1 MVDLTEKLYY
11 SDGHLSRFTARVTSC
26 EKEDGTWA
34 VKLDRSA
41 FFPGGGGQEA
51 DEGVLSD
58 MKLLGLREEGEDIVH
73 LTPAPLEPGAL
84 VEGRIDWPLRFSR
97 MQGHS
102 GEHILSGTVHRLFG
116 YDNVG
121 FHMGEEA
128 ITIDFSGELSRED
141 LSRAE
146 LEANRAIW
154 RDVPVRTLLPTPG
167 ELAAMDYRSKKE
179 LTGQVR
185 IVEIE
190 GVDLCACCA
199 PHVSHSGEVGLLKII
214 DSMRHRGG
222 TRLTLLCGEAA
233 LLDYEA
239 LHENNAA
246 VSAALSANVR
256 GGGALP
262 ARLGQGIE
270 LRHVSFGYE
279 PGCEVLHDITAS
291 FRPGECCAVVG
302 ASGSGK
308 STLLRLLMASH
319 ADYSGEI
326 RLGECELREIK
337 SESLYDLVS
346 VIEQDVFV
354 FNASIRDNITM
365 FSPFPEAEVER
376 AIELSG
382 LSALVAERGG
392 DYLCGE
398 NGSGLSGGE
407 GQRVSIARSL
417 LRPPRYCWWTRPPPR
432 STPRRRIRSRT
443 PYSPSGA

>member
-1 MVDLTEKLYY
+1 MTEKLYY

-26 EKEDGTWA
+26 EKEDGVWA

-246 VSAALSANVR
+246 VTAALSAKRLETGGAIARVMAEQEERRAELTKLKRELLQLKAAALRPTEGSICIFESDIDMITLRELVNAGSELAGKVCAGFAGTDGDYKYIIGSRTVPLRARAKEINAAIDGR
-256 GGGALP
+256 GGGSDAMIQGTSR
-262 ARLGQGIE
+262 ARREDIE
-270 LRHVSFGYE
+270 RY
-279 PGCEVLHDITAS
+279 
-291 FRPGECCAVVG
+291 
-302 ASGSGK
+302 
-308 STLLRLLMASH
+308 
-319 ADYSGEI
+319 
-326 RLGECELREIK
+326 
-337 SESLYDLVS
+337 
-346 VIEQDVFV
+346 
-354 FNASIRDNITM
+354 FNA
-365 FSPFPEAEVER
+365 
-376 AIELSG
+376 LK
-382 LSALVAERGG
+382 
-392 DYLCGE
+392 
-398 NGSGLSGGE
+398 
-407 GQRVSIARSL
+407 
-417 LRPPRYCWWTRPPPR
+417 
-432 STPRRRIRSRT
+432 
-443 PYSPSGA
+443 

>member
-1 MVDLTEKLYY
+1 MTEKLYY

-26 EKEDGTWA
+26 EKEDGAWA

-58 MKLLGLREEGEDIVH
+58 MKLLRLREEGEDIVH

-84 VEGRIDWPLRFSR
+84 VEGKIDWPLRFSR

-185 IVEIE
+185 IVKIE

-246 VSAALSANVR
+246 VSAALSAKRLETGGAIARVMAEQEERRAELTKLKRELLQLKAAALRPTEGSICIFESDIDMITLRELVNAGSELAGKVCAGFAGTDGDYKYIIGSRTVPLRARAKEINAAIDGR
-256 GGGALP
+256 GGGSDAMIQGTSR
-262 ARLGQGIE
+262 ARREDIE
-270 LRHVSFGYE
+270 RY
-279 PGCEVLHDITAS
+279 
-291 FRPGECCAVVG
+291 
-302 ASGSGK
+302 
-308 STLLRLLMASH
+308 
-319 ADYSGEI
+319 
-326 RLGECELREIK
+326 
-337 SESLYDLVS
+337 
-346 VIEQDVFV
+346 
-354 FNASIRDNITM
+354 FNA
-365 FSPFPEAEVER
+365 
-376 AIELSG
+376 LK
-382 LSALVAERGG
+382 
-392 DYLCGE
+392 
-398 NGSGLSGGE
+398 
-407 GQRVSIARSL
+407 
-417 LRPPRYCWWTRPPPR
+417 
-432 STPRRRIRSRT
+432 
-443 PYSPSGA
+443 

>member
-1 MVDLTEKLYY
+1 MTEKLYY

-26 EKEDGTWA
+26 EKEDGVWA

-58 MKLLGLREEGEDIVH
+58 MKLLGLCEEGEDIVH

-246 VSAALSANVR
+246 VSAALSAKRLETGGAIARVMAEQEERRAELTKLKRELLQLKAAALRPTEGSICIFESDIDMITLRELVNAGSELAGKVCAGFAGTDGDYKYIIGSRTVPLRARAKEINAAIDGR
-256 GGGALP
+256 GGGSDAMIQGTSR
-262 ARLGQGIE
+262 ARREDIE
-270 LRHVSFGYE
+270 RY
-279 PGCEVLHDITAS
+279 
-291 FRPGECCAVVG
+291 
-302 ASGSGK
+302 
-308 STLLRLLMASH
+308 
-319 ADYSGEI
+319 
-326 RLGECELREIK
+326 
-337 SESLYDLVS
+337 
-346 VIEQDVFV
+346 
-354 FNASIRDNITM
+354 FNA
-365 FSPFPEAEVER
+365 
-376 AIELSG
+376 LK
-382 LSALVAERGG
+382 
-392 DYLCGE
+392 
-398 NGSGLSGGE
+398 
-407 GQRVSIARSL
+407 
-417 LRPPRYCWWTRPPPR
+417 
-432 STPRRRIRSRT
+432 
-443 PYSPSGA
+443 

>member
-1 MVDLTEKLYY
+1 MTEKLYY

-246 VSAALSANVR
+246 VSAALSAKRLETGGAIARVMAEQEERRAELTKLKRELLQLKAAALRPTEGSICIFESDIDMITLRELVNAGSELAGKVCAGFAGTDGDYKYIIGSRTVPLRARAKEINAAIDGR
-256 GGGALP
+256 GGGSDAMIQGTSR
-262 ARLGQGIE
+262 AR
-270 LRHVSFGYE
+270 
-279 PGCEVLHDITAS
+279 
-291 FRPGECCAVVG
+291 
-302 ASGSGK
+302 
-308 STLLRLLMASH
+308 
-319 ADYSGEI
+319 
-326 RLGECELREIK
+326 RE
-337 SESLYDLVS
+337 
-346 VIEQDVFV
+346 VIE
-354 FNASIRDNITM
+354 R
-365 FSPFPEAEVER
+365 
-376 AIELSG
+376 
-382 LSALVAERGG
+382 
-392 DYLCGE
+392 
-398 NGSGLSGGE
+398 
-407 GQRVSIARSL
+407 
-417 LRPPRYCWWTRPPPR
+417 
-432 STPRRRIRSRT
+432 
-443 PYSPSGA
+443 

>member
-1 MVDLTEKLYY
+1 MTEKLYY

-26 EKEDGTWA
+26 EKEDGAWS

-246 VSAALSANVR
+246 VSAALSAKRLETGGAIARVMAEQEERRAEFTKLKRELLQLKAAALRPTEGSICIFESDIDMITLRELVNAGSELAGKVCAGFAGTDGDYKYIIGSRTVPLRARAKEINAAIDGR
-256 GGGALP
+256 GGGSDAMIQGTSR
-262 ARLGQGIE
+262 ARREDIE
-270 LRHVSFGYE
+270 RY
-279 PGCEVLHDITAS
+279 
-291 FRPGECCAVVG
+291 
-302 ASGSGK
+302 
-308 STLLRLLMASH
+308 
-319 ADYSGEI
+319 
-326 RLGECELREIK
+326 
-337 SESLYDLVS
+337 
-346 VIEQDVFV
+346 
-354 FNASIRDNITM
+354 FNA
-365 FSPFPEAEVER
+365 
-376 AIELSG
+376 LK
-382 LSALVAERGG
+382 
-392 DYLCGE
+392 
-398 NGSGLSGGE
+398 
-407 GQRVSIARSL
+407 
-417 LRPPRYCWWTRPPPR
+417 
-432 STPRRRIRSRT
+432 
-443 PYSPSGA
+443 

>member
-1 MVDLTEKLYY
+1 MTEKLYY

-199 PHVSHSGEVGLLKII
+199 PHVSHTGEVGLLKII

-246 VSAALSANVR
+246 VSAALSAKRLETGGAIARVMAEQEERRAEFTKLKRELLQLKAAALRPTEGSICIFESDIDMITLRELVNAGSELAGKVCAGFAGTDGDYKYIIGSRTVPLRARAKEINAAIDGR
-256 GGGALP
+256 GGGSDAMIQGTSR
-262 ARLGQGIE
+262 ARREDIE
-270 LRHVSFGYE
+270 RY
-279 PGCEVLHDITAS
+279 
-291 FRPGECCAVVG
+291 
-302 ASGSGK
+302 
-308 STLLRLLMASH
+308 
-319 ADYSGEI
+319 
-326 RLGECELREIK
+326 
-337 SESLYDLVS
+337 
-346 VIEQDVFV
+346 
-354 FNASIRDNITM
+354 FNA
-365 FSPFPEAEVER
+365 
-376 AIELSG
+376 LK
-382 LSALVAERGG
+382 
-392 DYLCGE
+392 
-398 NGSGLSGGE
+398 
-407 GQRVSIARSL
+407 
-417 LRPPRYCWWTRPPPR
+417 
-432 STPRRRIRSRT
+432 
-443 PYSPSGA
+443 

>member
-167 ELAAMDYRSKKE
+167 ELARWTTAARRS
-179 LTGQVR
+179 
-185 IVEIE
+185 
-190 GVDLCACCA
+190 
-199 PHVSHSGEVGLLKII
+199 
-214 DSMRHRGG
+214 
-222 TRLTLLCGEAA
+222 
-233 LLDYEA
+233 
-239 LHENNAA
+239 
-246 VSAALSANVR
+246 
-256 GGGALP
+256 
-262 ARLGQGIE
+262 
-270 LRHVSFGYE
+270 
-279 PGCEVLHDITAS
+279 
-291 FRPGECCAVVG
+291 
-302 ASGSGK
+302 
-308 STLLRLLMASH
+308 
-319 ADYSGEI
+319 
-326 RLGECELREIK
+326 
-337 SESLYDLVS
+337 
-346 VIEQDVFV
+346 
-354 FNASIRDNITM
+354 
-365 FSPFPEAEVER
+365 
-376 AIELSG
+376 
-382 LSALVAERGG
+382 
-392 DYLCGE
+392 
-398 NGSGLSGGE
+398 
-407 GQRVSIARSL
+407 
-417 LRPPRYCWWTRPPPR
+417 
-432 STPRRRIRSRT
+432 
-443 PYSPSGA
+443 

>member
-26 EKEDGTWA
+26 EKEDGAWA

-246 VSAALSANVR
+246 VSAALSAKRLETGGAIARVMAEQEERRAELTKLKRELLQLKAAALRPTEGSICIFESDIDMITLRELVNAGSELAGKVCAGFAGTDGDYKYIIGSRTVPLRARTKEINTAIDGR
-256 GGGALP
+256 GGGSDAMIQGTSR
-262 ARLGQGIE
+262 ARREEIE
-270 LRHVSFGYE
+270 RY
-279 PGCEVLHDITAS
+279 
-291 FRPGECCAVVG
+291 
-302 ASGSGK
+302 
-308 STLLRLLMASH
+308 
-319 ADYSGEI
+319 
-326 RLGECELREIK
+326 
-337 SESLYDLVS
+337 
-346 VIEQDVFV
+346 
-354 FNASIRDNITM
+354 FNA
-365 FSPFPEAEVER
+365 
-376 AIELSG
+376 LK
-382 LSALVAERGG
+382 
-392 DYLCGE
+392 
-398 NGSGLSGGE
+398 
-407 GQRVSIARSL
+407 
-417 LRPPRYCWWTRPPPR
+417 
-432 STPRRRIRSRT
+432 
-443 PYSPSGA
+443 

>member
-246 VSAALSANVR
+246 VSAALSAKRLVTGGAIARVMAEQEERRAELTKLKRELLQLKAAALRPTEGSICIFESDIDMITLRELVNAGSELAGKVCAGFAGTDGDYNYIIGSRTVPLRASAKEINAAIDGR
-256 GGGALP
+256 GGGSDAMIQGTSR
-262 ARLGQGIE
+262 ARREDIE
-270 LRHVSFGYE
+270 RY
-279 PGCEVLHDITAS
+279 
-291 FRPGECCAVVG
+291 
-302 ASGSGK
+302 
-308 STLLRLLMASH
+308 
-319 ADYSGEI
+319 
-326 RLGECELREIK
+326 
-337 SESLYDLVS
+337 
-346 VIEQDVFV
+346 
-354 FNASIRDNITM
+354 FNA
-365 FSPFPEAEVER
+365 
-376 AIELSG
+376 LK
-382 LSALVAERGG
+382 
-392 DYLCGE
+392 
-398 NGSGLSGGE
+398 
-407 GQRVSIARSL
+407 
-417 LRPPRYCWWTRPPPR
+417 
-432 STPRRRIRSRT
+432 
-443 PYSPSGA
+443 

>member
-26 EKEDGTWA
+26 EKENGAWA

-128 ITIDFSGELSRED
+128 ITIDFSGELSPED

-246 VSAALSANVR
+246 VSAALSAKRLETGGAIARVMAEQEERRAEFTKLKRELLQLKAAALRPTEGSICIFESDIDMITLRELVNAGSELAGKVCAGFAGMDGDYKYIIGSRTVPLRARAKEINAAIDGR
-256 GGGALP
+256 GGGSDAMIQGTSR
-262 ARLGQGIE
+262 ARREDIE
-270 LRHVSFGYE
+270 RY
-279 PGCEVLHDITAS
+279 
-291 FRPGECCAVVG
+291 
-302 ASGSGK
+302 
-308 STLLRLLMASH
+308 
-319 ADYSGEI
+319 
-326 RLGECELREIK
+326 
-337 SESLYDLVS
+337 
-346 VIEQDVFV
+346 
-354 FNASIRDNITM
+354 FNA
-365 FSPFPEAEVER
+365 
-376 AIELSG
+376 LK
-382 LSALVAERGG
+382 
-392 DYLCGE
+392 
-398 NGSGLSGGE
+398 
-407 GQRVSIARSL
+407 
-417 LRPPRYCWWTRPPPR
+417 
-432 STPRRRIRSRT
+432 
-443 PYSPSGA
+443 

>member
-1 MVDLTEKLYY
+1 MTEKLYY

-26 EKEDGTWA
+26 EKEDGAWA

-246 VSAALSANVR
+246 VSAALSAKRLETGGAIARVMAEQEERRAEFTKLKRELLQLKAAALRPTEGSICIFESDIDMITLRELVNAGSELAGKVCAGFAGTDGDYKYIIGSRTVPLKARAKEINAAIDGR
-256 GGGALP
+256 GGGSDAMIQGTSR
-262 ARLGQGIE
+262 ARREDIE
-270 LRHVSFGYE
+270 RY
-279 PGCEVLHDITAS
+279 
-291 FRPGECCAVVG
+291 
-302 ASGSGK
+302 
-308 STLLRLLMASH
+308 
-319 ADYSGEI
+319 
-326 RLGECELREIK
+326 
-337 SESLYDLVS
+337 
-346 VIEQDVFV
+346 
-354 FNASIRDNITM
+354 FNA
-365 FSPFPEAEVER
+365 
-376 AIELSG
+376 LK
-382 LSALVAERGG
+382 
-392 DYLCGE
+392 
-398 NGSGLSGGE
+398 
-407 GQRVSIARSL
+407 
-417 LRPPRYCWWTRPPPR
+417 
-432 STPRRRIRSRT
+432 
-443 PYSPSGA
+443 

>member
-246 VSAALSANVR
+246 VSAALSAKRLETGGAIARVMAEQEERRAEFTKLKRELLQLKAAALRPTEGSICIFESDIDMITLRELVNAGSELAGKVCAGFAGTDGDYKYIIGSRSVPLMARAKEINAAIDGR
-256 GGGALP
+256 GGGSDAMIQGTSR
-262 ARLGQGIE
+262 ARREDIE
-270 LRHVSFGYE
+270 RY
-279 PGCEVLHDITAS
+279 
-291 FRPGECCAVVG
+291 
-302 ASGSGK
+302 
-308 STLLRLLMASH
+308 
-319 ADYSGEI
+319 
-326 RLGECELREIK
+326 
-337 SESLYDLVS
+337 
-346 VIEQDVFV
+346 
-354 FNASIRDNITM
+354 FNA
-365 FSPFPEAEVER
+365 
-376 AIELSG
+376 LK
-382 LSALVAERGG
+382 
-392 DYLCGE
+392 
-398 NGSGLSGGE
+398 
-407 GQRVSIARSL
+407 
-417 LRPPRYCWWTRPPPR
+417 
-432 STPRRRIRSRT
+432 
-443 PYSPSGA
+443 

>member
-26 EKEDGTWA
+26 EKEDGAWS

-246 VSAALSANVR
+246 VSAALSAKRLETGGAIARVMAEQEERRAEFTKLKRELLQLKAAALRPTEGSICIFESDIDMITLRELVNAGSELAGKVCAGFAGTDGDYKYIIGSRTVPLRARAKEINAAIDGR
-256 GGGALP
+256 GGGSDAMIQGTSR
-262 ARLGQGIE
+262 ARREDIE
-270 LRHVSFGYE
+270 RY
-279 PGCEVLHDITAS
+279 
-291 FRPGECCAVVG
+291 
-302 ASGSGK
+302 
-308 STLLRLLMASH
+308 
-319 ADYSGEI
+319 
-326 RLGECELREIK
+326 
-337 SESLYDLVS
+337 
-346 VIEQDVFV
+346 
-354 FNASIRDNITM
+354 FNA
-365 FSPFPEAEVER
+365 
-376 AIELSG
+376 LK
-382 LSALVAERGG
+382 
-392 DYLCGE
+392 
-398 NGSGLSGGE
+398 
-407 GQRVSIARSL
+407 
-417 LRPPRYCWWTRPPPR
+417 
-432 STPRRRIRSRT
+432 
-443 PYSPSGA
+443 

>member
-26 EKEDGTWA
+26 EKEDGVWA

-246 VSAALSANVR
+246 VSAALSAKRLETGGAIARVMAEQEERRAELTKLKRELLQLKAAALRPTEGSICIFESDIDMITLRELVNAGSELAGQVCAGFAGTDGDYKYIIGSRTVPLRARTKEINAAIDGR
-256 GGGALP
+256 GGGSDAMIQGTSR
-262 ARLGQGIE
+262 ARREDIE
-270 LRHVSFGYE
+270 RY
-279 PGCEVLHDITAS
+279 
-291 FRPGECCAVVG
+291 
-302 ASGSGK
+302 
-308 STLLRLLMASH
+308 
-319 ADYSGEI
+319 
-326 RLGECELREIK
+326 
-337 SESLYDLVS
+337 
-346 VIEQDVFV
+346 
-354 FNASIRDNITM
+354 FNA
-365 FSPFPEAEVER
+365 
-376 AIELSG
+376 LK
-382 LSALVAERGG
+382 
-392 DYLCGE
+392 
-398 NGSGLSGGE
+398 
-407 GQRVSIARSL
+407 
-417 LRPPRYCWWTRPPPR
+417 
-432 STPRRRIRSRT
+432 
-443 PYSPSGA
+443 

>member
-84 VEGRIDWPLRFSR
+84 VEGGIDWPLRFSR

-246 VSAALSANVR
+246 VSAALSAKRLETGGAIARVMAEQEERRAELTKLKRELLQLKAAALRPTEGSICIFECDIDMITLRELVNAGSELAGKVCAGFAGTDGDYKYIIGSRTVPLRARAKEINAAIDGR
-256 GGGALP
+256 GGGSDAMIQGTSR
-262 ARLGQGIE
+262 ARREDIE
-270 LRHVSFGYE
+270 RY
-279 PGCEVLHDITAS
+279 
-291 FRPGECCAVVG
+291 
-302 ASGSGK
+302 
-308 STLLRLLMASH
+308 
-319 ADYSGEI
+319 
-326 RLGECELREIK
+326 
-337 SESLYDLVS
+337 
-346 VIEQDVFV
+346 
-354 FNASIRDNITM
+354 FNA
-365 FSPFPEAEVER
+365 
-376 AIELSG
+376 LK
-382 LSALVAERGG
+382 
-392 DYLCGE
+392 
-398 NGSGLSGGE
+398 
-407 GQRVSIARSL
+407 
-417 LRPPRYCWWTRPPPR
+417 
-432 STPRRRIRSRT
+432 
-443 PYSPSGA
+443 

>member
-26 EKEDGTWA
+26 EKEDGVWA

-154 RDVPVRTLLPTPG
+154 RDVPVRTLLSTPG

-190 GVDLCACCA
+190 GMDLCACCA

-246 VSAALSANVR
+246 VSAALSAKRLETGGAIARVMAEQEERRAEFTKLKRELLQLKAAALRPTEGSICIFESDIDMITLRELVNAGSELAGKVCAGFAGTDGDYKYIIGSRTVPLRARAKEINAAIDGR
-256 GGGALP
+256 GGGSDAMIQGTSR
-262 ARLGQGIE
+262 ARREDIE
-270 LRHVSFGYE
+270 RY
-279 PGCEVLHDITAS
+279 
-291 FRPGECCAVVG
+291 
-302 ASGSGK
+302 
-308 STLLRLLMASH
+308 
-319 ADYSGEI
+319 
-326 RLGECELREIK
+326 
-337 SESLYDLVS
+337 
-346 VIEQDVFV
+346 
-354 FNASIRDNITM
+354 FNA
-365 FSPFPEAEVER
+365 
-376 AIELSG
+376 LK
-382 LSALVAERGG
+382 
-392 DYLCGE
+392 
-398 NGSGLSGGE
+398 
-407 GQRVSIARSL
+407 
-417 LRPPRYCWWTRPPPR
+417 
-432 STPRRRIRSRT
+432 
-443 PYSPSGA
+443 

>member
-26 EKEDGTWA
+26 EKEDGVWA

-154 RDVPVRTLLPTPG
+154 RDVPVRTLLSTPG

-246 VSAALSANVR
+246 VSAALSAKRLETGGAIARVMAEQEERRAELTKLKRELLQLKAAALRPTEGSICIFESDIDMITLRELVNAGSELAGKVCAGFAGTDGDYKYIIGSRTVPLRARAKEINAAIDGR
-256 GGGALP
+256 GGGSDAMIQGTSR
-262 ARLGQGIE
+262 ARREDIE
-270 LRHVSFGYE
+270 RY
-279 PGCEVLHDITAS
+279 
-291 FRPGECCAVVG
+291 
-302 ASGSGK
+302 
-308 STLLRLLMASH
+308 
-319 ADYSGEI
+319 
-326 RLGECELREIK
+326 
-337 SESLYDLVS
+337 
-346 VIEQDVFV
+346 
-354 FNASIRDNITM
+354 FNA
-365 FSPFPEAEVER
+365 
-376 AIELSG
+376 LK
-382 LSALVAERGG
+382 
-392 DYLCGE
+392 
-398 NGSGLSGGE
+398 
-407 GQRVSIARSL
+407 
-417 LRPPRYCWWTRPPPR
+417 
-432 STPRRRIRSRT
+432 
-443 PYSPSGA
+443 

>member
-1 MVDLTEKLYY
+1 MTEKLYY

-51 DEGVLSD
+51 DEGVLSY

-246 VSAALSANVR
+246 VSAALSAKRLETGGAIARVMAEQEERRAEFTKLKRELLQLKAAALRPTEGSICIFESDIDMITLRELVNAGSELAGKVCAGFAGTDGDYKYIIGSRTVPLRARAKEINAAIDGR
-256 GGGALP
+256 GGGSDAMIQGTSR
-262 ARLGQGIE
+262 ARREDIE
-270 LRHVSFGYE
+270 RY
-279 PGCEVLHDITAS
+279 
-291 FRPGECCAVVG
+291 
-302 ASGSGK
+302 
-308 STLLRLLMASH
+308 
-319 ADYSGEI
+319 
-326 RLGECELREIK
+326 
-337 SESLYDLVS
+337 
-346 VIEQDVFV
+346 
-354 FNASIRDNITM
+354 FNA
-365 FSPFPEAEVER
+365 
-376 AIELSG
+376 LK
-382 LSALVAERGG
+382 
-392 DYLCGE
+392 
-398 NGSGLSGGE
+398 
-407 GQRVSIARSL
+407 
-417 LRPPRYCWWTRPPPR
+417 
-432 STPRRRIRSRT
+432 
-443 PYSPSGA
+443 

>member
-1 MVDLTEKLYY
+1 MTEKLYY

-128 ITIDFSGELSRED
+128 ITIDYSGELSRED

-246 VSAALSANVR
+246 VSAALSAKRLETGGAIARVMAEQEERRAELTKLKRELLQLKAAALRPTEGSICIFESDIDMITLRELVNAGSELAGKVCAGFAGTDGDYKYIIGSRTVPLRARAKEINAAIDGR
-256 GGGALP
+256 GGGSDAMIQGTSR
-262 ARLGQGIE
+262 ARREDIE
-270 LRHVSFGYE
+270 RY
-279 PGCEVLHDITAS
+279 
-291 FRPGECCAVVG
+291 
-302 ASGSGK
+302 
-308 STLLRLLMASH
+308 
-319 ADYSGEI
+319 
-326 RLGECELREIK
+326 
-337 SESLYDLVS
+337 
-346 VIEQDVFV
+346 
-354 FNASIRDNITM
+354 FNA
-365 FSPFPEAEVER
+365 
-376 AIELSG
+376 LK
-382 LSALVAERGG
+382 
-392 DYLCGE
+392 
-398 NGSGLSGGE
+398 
-407 GQRVSIARSL
+407 
-417 LRPPRYCWWTRPPPR
+417 
-432 STPRRRIRSRT
+432 
-443 PYSPSGA
+443 

>member
-1 MVDLTEKLYY
+1 MTEKLYY

-26 EKEDGTWA
+26 EKEDGVWA

-154 RDVPVRTLLPTPG
+154 RDVPVRTLLSTPG

-246 VSAALSANVR
+246 VSAALSAKRLETGGAIARVMAEQEERRAEFTKLKRELLQLKAAALRPTEGSICIFESDIDMITLRELVNAGSELAGKVCAGFAGTDGDYKYIIGSRSVPLRARAKEINAAIDGR
-256 GGGALP
+256 GGGSDAMIQGTSR
-262 ARLGQGIE
+262 ARREDIE
-270 LRHVSFGYE
+270 RY
-279 PGCEVLHDITAS
+279 
-291 FRPGECCAVVG
+291 
-302 ASGSGK
+302 
-308 STLLRLLMASH
+308 
-319 ADYSGEI
+319 
-326 RLGECELREIK
+326 
-337 SESLYDLVS
+337 
-346 VIEQDVFV
+346 
-354 FNASIRDNITM
+354 FNA
-365 FSPFPEAEVER
+365 
-376 AIELSG
+376 LK
-382 LSALVAERGG
+382 
-392 DYLCGE
+392 
-398 NGSGLSGGE
+398 
-407 GQRVSIARSL
+407 
-417 LRPPRYCWWTRPPPR
+417 
-432 STPRRRIRSRT
+432 
-443 PYSPSGA
+443 

>member
-246 VSAALSANVR
+246 VSAALSAKRLETGGAIARVMAEQEERRAEFTKLKRELLQLKAAALRPTEGSICIFESDIDMITLRELVNAGSELAGKVCAGFAGTDGDYKYIIGSRTVPLRARAKEINAAINGR
-256 GGGALP
+256 GGGSDAMIQGTSR
-262 ARLGQGIE
+262 ARREDIE
-270 LRHVSFGYE
+270 RY
-279 PGCEVLHDITAS
+279 
-291 FRPGECCAVVG
+291 
-302 ASGSGK
+302 
-308 STLLRLLMASH
+308 
-319 ADYSGEI
+319 
-326 RLGECELREIK
+326 
-337 SESLYDLVS
+337 
-346 VIEQDVFV
+346 
-354 FNASIRDNITM
+354 FNA
-365 FSPFPEAEVER
+365 
-376 AIELSG
+376 
-382 LSALVAERGG
+382 
-392 DYLCGE
+392 
-398 NGSGLSGGE
+398 
-407 GQRVSIARSL
+407 
-417 LRPPRYCWWTRPPPR
+417 LR
-432 STPRRRIRSRT
+432 
-443 PYSPSGA
+443 

>member
-246 VSAALSANVR
+246 VSAALSAKRLETGGAIARVMAEQEERRAELTKLKRELLQLKAAALRPTEGSICIFESDIDMITLRELVNAGSELAGQVCAGFAGTDGDYKYIIGSRTVPLRARAKEINAAIDGR
-256 GGGALP
+256 GGGSDAMIQGTSR
-262 ARLGQGIE
+262 ARREDIE
-270 LRHVSFGYE
+270 RY
-279 PGCEVLHDITAS
+279 
-291 FRPGECCAVVG
+291 
-302 ASGSGK
+302 
-308 STLLRLLMASH
+308 
-319 ADYSGEI
+319 
-326 RLGECELREIK
+326 
-337 SESLYDLVS
+337 
-346 VIEQDVFV
+346 
-354 FNASIRDNITM
+354 FNA
-365 FSPFPEAEVER
+365 
-376 AIELSG
+376 LK
-382 LSALVAERGG
+382 
-392 DYLCGE
+392 
-398 NGSGLSGGE
+398 
-407 GQRVSIARSL
+407 
-417 LRPPRYCWWTRPPPR
+417 
-432 STPRRRIRSRT
+432 
-443 PYSPSGA
+443 

>member
-1 MVDLTEKLYY
+1 MTEKLYY

-167 ELAAMDYRSKKE
+167 ELAARDYRSKKE

-246 VSAALSANVR
+246 VSAALSAKRLETGGAIARVMAEQEERRAELTKLKRELLQLKAAALRPTEGSICIFESDIDMITLRELVNAGSELAGKVCAGFAGTDGDYKYIIGSRTVPLRASAKEINAAIDGR
-256 GGGALP
+256 GGGSDAMIQGTSR
-262 ARLGQGIE
+262 ARREDIE
-270 LRHVSFGYE
+270 RY
-279 PGCEVLHDITAS
+279 
-291 FRPGECCAVVG
+291 
-302 ASGSGK
+302 
-308 STLLRLLMASH
+308 
-319 ADYSGEI
+319 
-326 RLGECELREIK
+326 
-337 SESLYDLVS
+337 
-346 VIEQDVFV
+346 
-354 FNASIRDNITM
+354 FNA
-365 FSPFPEAEVER
+365 
-376 AIELSG
+376 LK
-382 LSALVAERGG
+382 
-392 DYLCGE
+392 
-398 NGSGLSGGE
+398 
-407 GQRVSIARSL
+407 
-417 LRPPRYCWWTRPPPR
+417 
-432 STPRRRIRSRT
+432 
-443 PYSPSGA
+443 

>member
-1 MVDLTEKLYY
+1 MTEKLYY

-41 FFPGGGGQEA
+41 FFPGGGQEA

-246 VSAALSANVR
+246 VSAALSAKRLETGGAIARVMAEQEERRAEFTKLKRELLQLKAAALRPTEGSICIFESDIDMITLRELVNAGSELAGKVCAGFAGTDGDYKYIIGSRTVPLRARAKEINAAIDGR
-256 GGGALP
+256 GGGSDAMIQGTSR
-262 ARLGQGIE
+262 ARRDDIE
-270 LRHVSFGYE
+270 RY
-279 PGCEVLHDITAS
+279 
-291 FRPGECCAVVG
+291 
-302 ASGSGK
+302 
-308 STLLRLLMASH
+308 
-319 ADYSGEI
+319 
-326 RLGECELREIK
+326 
-337 SESLYDLVS
+337 
-346 VIEQDVFV
+346 
-354 FNASIRDNITM
+354 FNA
-365 FSPFPEAEVER
+365 
-376 AIELSG
+376 LK
-382 LSALVAERGG
+382 
-392 DYLCGE
+392 
-398 NGSGLSGGE
+398 
-407 GQRVSIARSL
+407 
-417 LRPPRYCWWTRPPPR
+417 
-432 STPRRRIRSRT
+432 
-443 PYSPSGA
+443 

>member
-246 VSAALSANVR
+246 VSAALSAKRLETGGAIARVMAEQEERRAEFTKLKRELLQLKAAALRPTEGSICIFESDIDMITLRELVNAGSELAGKVCAGFAGTDGDYKYIIGSRTVPLRARAKEINAAIDGR
-256 GGGALP
+256 GGGSDAMIQGTSR
-262 ARLGQGIE
+262 ARREDIE
-270 LRHVSFGYE
+270 RY
-279 PGCEVLHDITAS
+279 
-291 FRPGECCAVVG
+291 
-302 ASGSGK
+302 
-308 STLLRLLMASH
+308 
-319 ADYSGEI
+319 
-326 RLGECELREIK
+326 
-337 SESLYDLVS
+337 
-346 VIEQDVFV
+346 
-354 FNASIRDNITM
+354 FNAM
-365 FSPFPEAEVER
+365 K
-376 AIELSG
+376 
-382 LSALVAERGG
+382 
-392 DYLCGE
+392 
-398 NGSGLSGGE
+398 
-407 GQRVSIARSL
+407 
-417 LRPPRYCWWTRPPPR
+417 
-432 STPRRRIRSRT
+432 
-443 PYSPSGA
+443 

>member
-1 MVDLTEKLYY
+1 MTEKLYY

-246 VSAALSANVR
+246 VSAALSAKRLETGGAIARVMAEQEERRAEFTKLKRELLQLKAAALRPTEGSICIFESDIDMITLRELVNAGSELAGKVCAGFAGTDGDYKYIIGSRSVPLRARAKEINAAIDGR
-256 GGGALP
+256 GGGSDAMI
-262 ARLGQGIE
+262 QG
-270 LRHVSFGYE
+270 
-279 PGCEVLHDITAS
+279 T
-291 FRPGECCAVVG
+291 
-302 ASGSGK
+302 
-308 STLLRLLMASH
+308 
-319 ADYSGEI
+319 
-326 RLGECELREIK
+326 
-337 SESLYDLVS
+337 SL
-346 VIEQDVFV
+346 
-354 FNASIRDNITM
+354 
-365 FSPFPEAEVER
+365 
-376 AIELSG
+376 
-382 LSALVAERGG
+382 
-392 DYLCGE
+392 
-398 NGSGLSGGE
+398 
-407 GQRVSIARSL
+407 SL
-417 LRPPRYCWWTRPPPR
+417 
-432 STPRRRIRSRT
+432 IHI
-443 PYSPSGA
+443 

>member
-26 EKEDGTWA
+26 EKEDGAWA

-222 TRLTLLCGEAA
+222 TRMTLLCGEAA

-246 VSAALSANVR
+246 VSAALSAKRLETGGAIARVMAEQEERRAELTKLKRELLQLKAAALRPTEGSICIFESDIDMITLRELVNAGSELAGKVCAGFAGTDGDYKYIIGSRTVPLRASAKEINAAIDGR
-256 GGGALP
+256 GGGSDAMIQGTSR
-262 ARLGQGIE
+262 ARREDIE
-270 LRHVSFGYE
+270 RY
-279 PGCEVLHDITAS
+279 
-291 FRPGECCAVVG
+291 
-302 ASGSGK
+302 
-308 STLLRLLMASH
+308 
-319 ADYSGEI
+319 
-326 RLGECELREIK
+326 
-337 SESLYDLVS
+337 
-346 VIEQDVFV
+346 
-354 FNASIRDNITM
+354 FNA
-365 FSPFPEAEVER
+365 
-376 AIELSG
+376 LK
-382 LSALVAERGG
+382 
-392 DYLCGE
+392 
-398 NGSGLSGGE
+398 
-407 GQRVSIARSL
+407 
-417 LRPPRYCWWTRPPPR
+417 
-432 STPRRRIRSRT
+432 
-443 PYSPSGA
+443 

>member
-1 MVDLTEKLYY
+1 MTEKLYY

-26 EKEDGTWA
+26 EKEDGVWA
-34 VKLDRSA
+34 VKRDRSA

-246 VSAALSANVR
+246 VSAALSAKRLETGGAIARVMAEQEERRAELTKLKRELLQLKAAALRPTEGSICIFESDIDMITLRELVNAGSELAGKVCAGFAGTDGDYKYIIGSRTVPLRARAKEINAAIDGR
-256 GGGALP
+256 GGGSDAMIQGTSR
-262 ARLGQGIE
+262 ARREDIE
-270 LRHVSFGYE
+270 RY
-279 PGCEVLHDITAS
+279 
-291 FRPGECCAVVG
+291 
-302 ASGSGK
+302 
-308 STLLRLLMASH
+308 
-319 ADYSGEI
+319 
-326 RLGECELREIK
+326 
-337 SESLYDLVS
+337 
-346 VIEQDVFV
+346 
-354 FNASIRDNITM
+354 FNA
-365 FSPFPEAEVER
+365 
-376 AIELSG
+376 LK
-382 LSALVAERGG
+382 
-392 DYLCGE
+392 
-398 NGSGLSGGE
+398 
-407 GQRVSIARSL
+407 
-417 LRPPRYCWWTRPPPR
+417 
-432 STPRRRIRSRT
+432 
-443 PYSPSGA
+443 

>member
-1 MVDLTEKLYY
+1 MTEKLYY

-26 EKEDGTWA
+26 EKEDGAWA

-246 VSAALSANVR
+246 VSAALSAKRLETGGAIARVMAEQEERRAEFTKLKRELLQLKAAALRPTEGSICIFESDIDMITLRELVNAGSELAGKVCAGFAGTDGDYKYIIGSRTVPLRASAKEINAAIDGR
-256 GGGALP
+256 GGGSDAMIQGTSR
-262 ARLGQGIE
+262 ARREDIE
-270 LRHVSFGYE
+270 RY
-279 PGCEVLHDITAS
+279 
-291 FRPGECCAVVG
+291 
-302 ASGSGK
+302 
-308 STLLRLLMASH
+308 
-319 ADYSGEI
+319 
-326 RLGECELREIK
+326 
-337 SESLYDLVS
+337 
-346 VIEQDVFV
+346 
-354 FNASIRDNITM
+354 FNA
-365 FSPFPEAEVER
+365 
-376 AIELSG
+376 LK
-382 LSALVAERGG
+382 
-392 DYLCGE
+392 
-398 NGSGLSGGE
+398 
-407 GQRVSIARSL
+407 
-417 LRPPRYCWWTRPPPR
+417 
-432 STPRRRIRSRT
+432 
-443 PYSPSGA
+443 

>member
-246 VSAALSANVR
+246 VSAALSAKRLETGGAIARVMAEQEERRAELTKLKRELLQLKAAALRPTEGSICIFECDIDMITLRELVNAGSELAGKVCAGFAGTDGDYKYIIGSHTVPLRARAKEINAAIDGR
-256 GGGALP
+256 GGGSDAMIQGTSR
-262 ARLGQGIE
+262 ARREDIE
-270 LRHVSFGYE
+270 RY
-279 PGCEVLHDITAS
+279 
-291 FRPGECCAVVG
+291 
-302 ASGSGK
+302 
-308 STLLRLLMASH
+308 
-319 ADYSGEI
+319 
-326 RLGECELREIK
+326 
-337 SESLYDLVS
+337 
-346 VIEQDVFV
+346 
-354 FNASIRDNITM
+354 FNA
-365 FSPFPEAEVER
+365 
-376 AIELSG
+376 LK
-382 LSALVAERGG
+382 
-392 DYLCGE
+392 
-398 NGSGLSGGE
+398 
-407 GQRVSIARSL
+407 
-417 LRPPRYCWWTRPPPR
+417 
-432 STPRRRIRSRT
+432 
-443 PYSPSGA
+443 

>member
-1 MVDLTEKLYY
+1 MTEKLYY

-26 EKEDGTWA
+26 EKEDGVWA

-246 VSAALSANVR
+246 VSAALSAKRLETGGAIARVMAEQEERRAELTKLKRELLQLKAAALRPTEGSICIFESDIDMITLRELVNAGSELAGKVCAGFAGTDGDYKYIIGSRTVPLRARAKEINATIDGR
-256 GGGALP
+256 GGGSDAMIQGTSR
-262 ARLGQGIE
+262 ARREDIE
-270 LRHVSFGYE
+270 RY
-279 PGCEVLHDITAS
+279 
-291 FRPGECCAVVG
+291 
-302 ASGSGK
+302 
-308 STLLRLLMASH
+308 
-319 ADYSGEI
+319 
-326 RLGECELREIK
+326 
-337 SESLYDLVS
+337 
-346 VIEQDVFV
+346 
-354 FNASIRDNITM
+354 FNA
-365 FSPFPEAEVER
+365 
-376 AIELSG
+376 LK
-382 LSALVAERGG
+382 
-392 DYLCGE
+392 
-398 NGSGLSGGE
+398 
-407 GQRVSIARSL
+407 
-417 LRPPRYCWWTRPPPR
+417 
-432 STPRRRIRSRT
+432 
-443 PYSPSGA
+443 

>member
-97 MQGHS
+97 IQGHS

-246 VSAALSANVR
+246 VSAALSAKRLETGGAIARVMAEQEERRAELTKLKRELLQLKAAALRPTEGSICIFESDIDMITLRELVNAGSELAGKICAGFAGTDGDYKYIIGSRTVPLRARAKEINAAIDGR
-256 GGGALP
+256 GGGSDAMIQGTSR
-262 ARLGQGIE
+262 ARREDIE
-270 LRHVSFGYE
+270 RY
-279 PGCEVLHDITAS
+279 
-291 FRPGECCAVVG
+291 
-302 ASGSGK
+302 
-308 STLLRLLMASH
+308 
-319 ADYSGEI
+319 
-326 RLGECELREIK
+326 
-337 SESLYDLVS
+337 
-346 VIEQDVFV
+346 
-354 FNASIRDNITM
+354 FNA
-365 FSPFPEAEVER
+365 
-376 AIELSG
+376 LK
-382 LSALVAERGG
+382 
-392 DYLCGE
+392 
-398 NGSGLSGGE
+398 
-407 GQRVSIARSL
+407 
-417 LRPPRYCWWTRPPPR
+417 
-432 STPRRRIRSRT
+432 
-443 PYSPSGA
+443 

>member
-1 MVDLTEKLYY
+1 MTEKLYY

-26 EKEDGTWA
+26 EKEDGVWA

-246 VSAALSANVR
+246 VSAALSAKRLETGGAIARVMAEQEERRAELTKLKRELLQLKAAALRPTEGSICIFESDIDMITLRELVNAGSELAGQVCAGFAGTDGDYKYIIGSRTVPLRARTKEINAAIDGR
-256 GGGALP
+256 GGGSDAMIQGTSR
-262 ARLGQGIE
+262 ARREDIE
-270 LRHVSFGYE
+270 RY
-279 PGCEVLHDITAS
+279 
-291 FRPGECCAVVG
+291 
-302 ASGSGK
+302 
-308 STLLRLLMASH
+308 
-319 ADYSGEI
+319 
-326 RLGECELREIK
+326 
-337 SESLYDLVS
+337 
-346 VIEQDVFV
+346 
-354 FNASIRDNITM
+354 FNA
-365 FSPFPEAEVER
+365 
-376 AIELSG
+376 LK
-382 LSALVAERGG
+382 
-392 DYLCGE
+392 
-398 NGSGLSGGE
+398 
-407 GQRVSIARSL
+407 
-417 LRPPRYCWWTRPPPR
+417 
-432 STPRRRIRSRT
+432 
-443 PYSPSGA
+443 

>member
-1 MVDLTEKLYY
+1 MTEKLYY

-26 EKEDGTWA
+26 EKEDGVWA

-116 YDNVG
+116 YNNVG

-246 VSAALSANVR
+246 VSAALSAKRLETGGAIARVMAEQEERRAEFTKLKRELLQLKAAALRPTEGSICIFESDIDMITLRELVNAGSELAGKVCAGFAGTDGDYKYIIGSRTVPLRARAKEINAAIDGR
-256 GGGALP
+256 GGGSDAMIQGTSR
-262 ARLGQGIE
+262 ARREDIE
-270 LRHVSFGYE
+270 RY
-279 PGCEVLHDITAS
+279 
-291 FRPGECCAVVG
+291 
-302 ASGSGK
+302 
-308 STLLRLLMASH
+308 
-319 ADYSGEI
+319 
-326 RLGECELREIK
+326 
-337 SESLYDLVS
+337 
-346 VIEQDVFV
+346 
-354 FNASIRDNITM
+354 FNA
-365 FSPFPEAEVER
+365 
-376 AIELSG
+376 LK
-382 LSALVAERGG
+382 
-392 DYLCGE
+392 
-398 NGSGLSGGE
+398 
-407 GQRVSIARSL
+407 
-417 LRPPRYCWWTRPPPR
+417 
-432 STPRRRIRSRT
+432 
-443 PYSPSGA
+443 

>member
-84 VEGRIDWPLRFSR
+84 VEGKIDWPLRFSR

-185 IVEIE
+185 IVKIE

-246 VSAALSANVR
+246 VSAALSAKRLETGGAIARVMAEQEERRAELTKLKRELLQLKAAALRPTEGSICIFESDIDMITLRELVNAGSELAGKVCAGFAGTDGDYKYIIGSRTVPLRARAKEINAAIDGR
-256 GGGALP
+256 GGGSDAMIQGTSR
-262 ARLGQGIE
+262 ARREDIE
-270 LRHVSFGYE
+270 RY
-279 PGCEVLHDITAS
+279 
-291 FRPGECCAVVG
+291 
-302 ASGSGK
+302 
-308 STLLRLLMASH
+308 
-319 ADYSGEI
+319 
-326 RLGECELREIK
+326 
-337 SESLYDLVS
+337 
-346 VIEQDVFV
+346 
-354 FNASIRDNITM
+354 FNA
-365 FSPFPEAEVER
+365 
-376 AIELSG
+376 LK
-382 LSALVAERGG
+382 
-392 DYLCGE
+392 
-398 NGSGLSGGE
+398 
-407 GQRVSIARSL
+407 
-417 LRPPRYCWWTRPPPR
+417 
-432 STPRRRIRSRT
+432 
-443 PYSPSGA
+443 

>member
-246 VSAALSANVR
+246 VSAALSAKRLETGGAIARVMAEQEERRAEFTKLKRELLQLKAAALRPTEGSICIFESDIDMITLRELVNAGSELAGKVCAGFAGTDGDYKYIIGSRSVPLRARAKEINAAIDGR
-256 GGGALP
+256 GGGSDAMIQGTSR
-262 ARLGQGIE
+262 ARREDIE
-270 LRHVSFGYE
+270 RY
-279 PGCEVLHDITAS
+279 
-291 FRPGECCAVVG
+291 
-302 ASGSGK
+302 
-308 STLLRLLMASH
+308 
-319 ADYSGEI
+319 
-326 RLGECELREIK
+326 
-337 SESLYDLVS
+337 
-346 VIEQDVFV
+346 
-354 FNASIRDNITM
+354 FNA
-365 FSPFPEAEVER
+365 
-376 AIELSG
+376 LK
-382 LSALVAERGG
+382 
-392 DYLCGE
+392 
-398 NGSGLSGGE
+398 
-407 GQRVSIARSL
+407 
-417 LRPPRYCWWTRPPPR
+417 
-432 STPRRRIRSRT
+432 
-443 PYSPSGA
+443 